1 MDLLCTERA
10 ADCSAYSD
18 PMLLD
23 DPRVLKNLLKTEE
36 IYTTNSS
43 YFQNVQ
49 TEITPEM
56 RKIVAEWM
64 LEVCEEE
71 RCQDEVFP
79 LAMNIMDRYLSLV
92 NVKKTHLQMLGTVCL
107 LLATKLRQPN
117 PLMSMLLSSYTDYSA
132 PVEDIPGWE
141 LMVACRL
148 KWDLAA
154 VTPIDFVGHILH
166 RLPLDS
172 ELRAMVTRHAH
183 TFISLAA
190 RESKFCMFTPSIIA
204 GASVASALNGIRW
217 SSRGGWPLSRLMDM
231 LSRLLFVEKEYLCT
245 CLGQL
250 EEMLSDSL
258 SQAAQALQQQQEME
272 DESQPEFKPQTP
284 TDVNKVHF

>member
-64 LEVCEEE
+64 LEVNGTVFLFLFLRKVIILFINSHKICYLSSISLQKFVVNSVISVVDINIYFVNNFSFQVCEEE

-132 PVEDIPGWE
+132 PVEDIP
-141 LMVACRL
+141 VS
-148 KWDLAA
+148 
-154 VTPIDFVGHILH
+154 T
-166 RLPLDS
+166 
-172 ELRAMVTRHAH
+172 
-183 TFISLAA
+183 SLTI
-190 RESKFCMFTPSIIA
+190 EVS
-204 GASVASALNGIRW
+204 
-217 SSRGGWPLSRLMDM
+217 
-231 LSRLLFVEKEYLCT
+231 
-245 CLGQL
+245 
-250 EEMLSDSL
+250 
-258 SQAAQALQQQQEME
+258 
-272 DESQPEFKPQTP
+272 
-284 TDVNKVHF
+284 